1 MLVKYGAQERALA
14 AQRSRQ
20 VRLFRRFETLTTY
33 LKEIGIERFEVDA
46 EDYDPALPKT
56 ARRPD
61 FFRCTDALKRTHAA
75 AAYDTWFRAQV
86 QASID
91 DPRPSV
97 DDETVQ
103 QHFARRREALRHSLQ
118 QHLS

>member
-1 MLVKYGAQERALA
+1 MLVKYGVQERALA

-20 VRLFRRFETLTTY
+20 VRLFRCFETLTTY
-33 LKEIGIERFEVDA
+33 LKEIGIVRFEVDA
-46 EDYDPALPKT
+46 VDYDPALPKT

-61 FFRCTDALKRTHAA
+61 RTDALKRTHVA
-75 AAYDTWFRAQV
+75 AAYDNTWFRAQV

-91 DPRPSV
+91 DPRPNV
-97 DDETVQ
+97 DDETTVQ
-103 QHFARRREALRHSLQ
+103 QHFARRREALRRSLQ

>member
-46 EDYDPALPKT
+46 VDYDPALPKT

-61 FFRCTDALKRTHAA
+61 FFRRTHAGLPMTPGFVRKCRPVSTIPGLVWTTKPCSTFCPAEGSSA
-75 AAYDTWFRAQV
+75 AQPAATPWAW
-86 QASID
+86 
-91 DPRPSV
+91 
-97 DDETVQ
+97 
-103 QHFARRREALRHSLQ
+103 
-118 QHLS
+118 